1 MLRKVGRFKK
11 GENGFF
17 FFIDL
22 EDVKLNVSLGFFVF
36 LWYQGFFFLLYVN
49 NFWVIIFIFIFG
61 DFGIIFMFL
70 EFDLEIKYNG
80 KCLDYLEVCLCVIQ

>member
-11 GENGFF
+11 GENGF

-36 LWYQGFFFLLYVN
+36 LWY
-49 NFWVIIFIFIFG
+49 
-61 DFGIIFMFL
+61 
-70 EFDLEIKYNG
+70 
-80 KCLDYLEVCLCVIQ
+80 

>member
-11 GENGFF
+11 GENVFF

-36 LWYQGFFFLLYVN
+36 LWY
-49 NFWVIIFIFIFG
+49 
-61 DFGIIFMFL
+61 
-70 EFDLEIKYNG
+70 
-80 KCLDYLEVCLCVIQ
+80 